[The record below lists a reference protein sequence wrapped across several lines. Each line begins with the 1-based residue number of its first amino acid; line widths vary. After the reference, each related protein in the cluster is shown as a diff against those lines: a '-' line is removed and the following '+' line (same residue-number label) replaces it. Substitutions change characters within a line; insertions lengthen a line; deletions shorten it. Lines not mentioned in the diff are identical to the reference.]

1 MSDSNVFLID
11 GEVQTPKGNAKIEWS
26 DRRFFT
32 VYFNGKKYK
41 GEILEQNLENHFLKL
56 KLNHRVFEVKRKY
69 ALLDLISQ
77 LGLDKQKVKRLKELN
92 SLLADAKS
100 EKSAIEET
108 LIERYNVEKGM
119 VVTMTGKG
127 ISLKLDWNGT
137 VTSVDVNKLKADG
150 IYKDYTKRSY
160 RKSWQ
165 II

>member
-32 VYFNGKKYK
+32 VYFNGNKYN

-77 LGLDKQKVKRLKELN
+77 LGLDKQKVKRLKELTSPMPGRVLKIMVKAGDQIN
-92 SLLADAKS
+92 IGDSLLSLEAMKMENILKS
-100 EKSAIEET
+100 DGEGIVKEVFISEEQVVDKGEV
-108 LIERYNVEKGM
+108 LIEFE
-119 VVTMTGKG
+119 
-127 ISLKLDWNGT
+127 
-137 VTSVDVNKLKADG
+137 
-150 IYKDYTKRSY
+150 
-160 RKSWQ
+160 
-165 II
+165 

>member
-11 GEVQTPKGNAKIEWS
+11 GEVQTPNGNAKIEWS

-77 LGLDKQKVKRLKELN
+77 LGLDKQKVKRLKELTSPMPGRVLKIMVKAGDQIN
-92 SLLADAKS
+92 IGDSLLSLEAMKMENILKS
-100 EKSAIEET
+100 DGEGIVKEVFISEEQ
-108 LIERYNVEKGM
+108 VVDKGEVLM
-119 VVTMTGKG
+119 EFE
-127 ISLKLDWNGT
+127 
-137 VTSVDVNKLKADG
+137 
-150 IYKDYTKRSY
+150 
-160 RKSWQ
+160 
-165 II
+165 

>member
-77 LGLDKQKVKRLKELN
+77 LGLDKQKVKRLKELTSPMPGRVLKIMVKAGDQIN
-92 SLLADAKS
+92 IGDSLLSLEAMKMENILKS
-100 EKSAIEET
+100 DGEGIVKEVFISEEQ
-108 LIERYNVEKGM
+108 VVDKGEVLM
-119 VVTMTGKG
+119 EFK
-127 ISLKLDWNGT
+127 
-137 VTSVDVNKLKADG
+137 
-150 IYKDYTKRSY
+150 
-160 RKSWQ
+160 
-165 II
+165 